1 MAERLPLR
9 EPLPHFEFVGEEL
22 LQGLLEPHFEVVGDE
37 LLQGLLEP
45 HFEVVG
51 DELLQGLLVL
61 VRHPVEEPLTVMEGK
76 AEGMGAEEGSVS
88 LLKGPDSACN

>member
-45 HFEVVG
+45 HF
-51 DELLQGLLVL
+51 GLLVL